1 MAESGGD
8 ETYEN
13 RLFEVAERLQVPDS
27 TLQITRVRLD
37 RLGGDAD
44 IEEGQLD
51 SIAPAVLALSCR
63 EDGLPLSDQ
72 RIVEA
77 WLDVLDEDIE
87 AGSVDVDRLPEQIEA
102 VADRLDID
110 HPPARPDRLLD
121 RYAEAFDTAEALV
134 AVAHRILADAYEE
147 SPRAVAEAS
156 SPSETAAAALV
167 LAAEINNV
175 DGYGPSDVADVGAA
189 GGVTIKNRFKA
200 FRDALGENTLLSD
213 ERYRVEAVDAD
224 AESGDTGTEP
234 TATEP
239 GEDQAPIANAES
251 AEPDEE
257 DASTAATETDAAAEP
272 DETAETTEPD
282 ESARTDE
289 GAETVDADE
298 ASEGARATETDGE
311 GTPET
316 EGGAQASV
324 ERIQQEVDALTEAV
338 DVDASQRLFARG
350 LVSEAADDVTVEAE
364 SEFAG
369 AALIASSRLNDGDLD
384 PSTVAAEREFEP
396 RALYQ
401 WIDRLEETTDVD
413 IPRRSAT
420 DVVEDL
426 VAELDLSEA
435 VHEES
440 RRTIEQYRPAD
451 DGSFAAPELAAGA
464 VFFAA
469 TTVREPVDVDEL
481 AEAIGFEPANVSDA
495 MNSVFVSLCR
505 DLLRGEIEYDECG
518 WTDELL
524 ESDQI
529 AAIGDPHTGRVVA
542 AAKTY
547 IAGREGDVVDDGTL
561 DVLLAED

>member
-1 MAESGGD
+1 MAESSD
-8 ETYEN
+8 SDTYEN
-13 RLFEVAERLQVPDS
+13 RLFEVAEQLQVPDS
-27 TLQITRVRLD
+27 TLQISRVRLD

-72 RIVEA
+72 RIVET

-87 AGSVDVDRLPEQIEA
+87 VGSVDADRLPDQIEA

-121 RYAEAFDTAEALV
+121 RYAEAFDASEALV
-134 AVAHRILADAYEE
+134 AVAHRILADAYAE

-167 LAAEINNV
+167 LAAEINSV

-200 FRDALGENTLLSD
+200 FRDALGEDTLLSS
-213 ERYRVEAVDAD
+213 ERYRVEAADVDA
-224 AESGDTGTEP
+224 ATGEPGTEP
-234 TATEP
+234 AAEEVATEI
-239 GEDQAPIANAES
+239 GDDQAPISDAES
-251 AEPDEE
+251 SQPSEPDV
-257 DASTAATETDAAAEP
+257 A
-272 DETAETTEPD
+272 AETTETPAADQPD
-282 ESARTDE
+282 ETDE
-289 GAETVDADE
+289 PAEPATTTDTDSNGDPEAKESPKATVQ
-298 ASEGARATETDGE
+298 S
-311 GTPET
+311 
-316 EGGAQASV
+316 
-324 ERIQQEVDALTEAV
+324 IQQEIDGLAAAVDAG
-338 DVDASQRLFARG
+338 ASLRLFARG
-350 LVSEAADDVTVEAE
+350 LVSEAAEDVAVDAA

-369 AALIASSRLNDGDLD
+369 AALIASGRLNDGDLD
-384 PSTVAAEREFEP
+384 PGTVAAERAFEP
-396 RALYQ
+396 RALYH
-401 WIDRLEETTDVD
+401 WIDRLDERSDVD

-426 VAELDLSEA
+426 VVELDLSET
-435 VHEES
+435 VQEES
-440 RRTIEQYRPAD
+440 RRAIEQYRLDA

-469 TTVREPVDVDEL
+469 TTVGEPVDVDEL
-481 AEAIGFEPANVSDA
+481 ADAIGFAPENVSDA

-505 DLLRGEIEYDECG
+505 GLLRGEIEYDECS

-524 ESDQI
+524 DSDHI
-529 AAIGDPHTGRVVA
+529 AEIGDSHTGRVVA

-547 IAGREGDVVDDGTL
+547 IAGREGETVDDGTL

>member
-1 MAESGGD
+1 MAESDGD

-13 RLFEVAERLQVPDS
+13 RLFEVAEHLQVPDS
-27 TLQITRVRLD
+27 TLQISRVRLD

-72 RIVEA
+72 HIVET
-77 WLDVLDEDIE
+77 WLDVVDEEID
-87 AGSVDVDRLPEQIEA
+87 AGSVDAGRLPEQIEA

-121 RYAEAFDTAEALV
+121 RYAEAFDTSAELV
-134 AVAHRILADAYEE
+134 AVAHRILDDAYEA

-167 LAAEINNV
+167 LAAESNSV

-200 FRDALGENTLLSD
+200 FRDALGEDTLLSS
-213 ERYRVEAVDAD
+213 ERYRVDAIDADTVTDADSTEPPANREATETGDDQTPIADAEPSPAGEPDVAVETRPTSVTDHSAETSETQADDHSAEPSQVPEPETDTDGDAEPETQDHPDATVEDIQQEVDGLATAVDAD
-224 AESGDTGTEP
+224 AS
-234 TATEP
+234 
-239 GEDQAPIANAES
+239 
-251 AEPDEE
+251 
-257 DASTAATETDAAAEP
+257 
-272 DETAETTEPD
+272 
-282 ESARTDE
+282 
-289 GAETVDADE
+289 
-298 ASEGARATETDGE
+298 
-311 GTPET
+311 
-316 EGGAQASV
+316 
-324 ERIQQEVDALTEAV
+324 L
-338 DVDASQRLFARG
+338 RLFARG
-350 LVSEAADDVTVEAE
+350 LVSEAAVDVAAQEA

-384 PSTVAAEREFEP
+384 PGTVAAERSFEP
-396 RALYQ
+396 RALYH
-401 WIDRLEETTDVD
+401 WIDRLDERADVE
-413 IPRRSAT
+413 IPRQSAT
-420 DVVEDL
+420 DVVADL
-426 VAELDLSEA
+426 VAKLDLSET
-435 VHEES
+435 VDEES
-440 RRTIEQYRPAD
+440 RRTIEQYRPD

-481 AEAIGFEPANVSDA
+481 ADAIGFAPENVSDA

-505 DLLRGEIEYDECG
+505 GLLRGEIAYDECG

-524 ESDQI
+524 ESDHI
-529 AAIGDPHTGRVVA
+529 AEIGDSHTGRVVA

-547 IAGREGDVVDDGTL
+547 IAGREGENVDDGTL
-561 DVLLAED
+561 DVLLAEN